1 MMPTKQQDNQEKQ
14 EKARRSEERHLLNA
28 VIGKQVMHTLG
39 QPDELRGVQV
49 RPLWDDHYRVNVL
62 VGPDAASVKVAHSY
76 FLVAD
81 GQGNVVT
88 STPSITK
95 QY

>member
-1 MMPTKQQDNQEKQ
+1 MMPTKQQDKQ
-14 EKARRSEERHLLNA
+14 EKEQRKQETHLLNA
-28 VIGKQVMHTLG
+28 VIGKQVMRTLG
-39 QPDELRGVQV
+39 EPGELRSVQV
-49 RPLWDDHYRVNVL
+49 RPLWEDHYRVNVL

-88 STPSITK
+88 STPRITK

>member
-1 MMPTKQQDNQEKQ
+1 MMPTKEQDKQ
-14 EKARRSEERHLLNA
+14 EKEQRKQERHLLNA

-39 QPDELRGVQV
+39 EPGELRNVQV
-49 RPLWDDHYRVNVL
+49 RPLWEDHYRVNVL

-88 STPSITK
+88 STPKITK

>member
-1 MMPTKQQDNQEKQ
+1 MTPAKQQDKQ
-14 EKARRSEERHLLNA
+14 EKEQRKQERHLLNA
-28 VIGKQVMHTLG
+28 VIGKKVMHTLG
-39 QPDELRGVQV
+39 EPGDLRSVQV
-49 RPLWDDHYRVNVL
+49 RQLWDDHYRVNVL

-81 GQGNVVT
+81 GQGNVVAA
-88 STPSITK
+88 TPSITK